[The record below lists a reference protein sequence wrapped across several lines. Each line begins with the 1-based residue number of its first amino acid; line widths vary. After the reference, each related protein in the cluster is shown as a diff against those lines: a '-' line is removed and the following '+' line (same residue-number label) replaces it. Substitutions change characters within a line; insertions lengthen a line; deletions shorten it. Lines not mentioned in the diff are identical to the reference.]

1 MAHRLERLNSLIR
14 QELSEMLRRDVK
26 DPRLS
31 GMISITQVDIAA
43 DLKYARVFVS
53 TLGGEEEKDKVLKSL
68 SSASSFM
75 RGELSRNLRLRYT
88 PELDFQWD
96 SSIEHGAHILELLD
110 QVKQEYQD

>member
-14 QELSEMLRRDVK
+14 QELSDLMRREVK

-31 GMISITQVDIAA
+31 GMISITRVDIAA
-43 DLKYARVFVS
+43 DLQYAKVFVS
-53 TLGGEEEKDKVLKSL
+53 SLGGEEEKDSILKSL
-68 SSASSFM
+68 ASASGFM

-96 SSIEHGAHILELLD
+96 NSIEHGARILELLD
-110 QVKQEYQD
+110 QVKQEFQS